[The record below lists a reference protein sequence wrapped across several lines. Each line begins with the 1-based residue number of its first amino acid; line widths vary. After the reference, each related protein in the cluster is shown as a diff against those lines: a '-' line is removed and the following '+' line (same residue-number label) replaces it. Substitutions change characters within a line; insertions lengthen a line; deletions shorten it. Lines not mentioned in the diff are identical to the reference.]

1 VGHLGPDDDGSDSRS
16 ADGPHYTSS
25 AGAARRVITDA
36 NLGRD
41 TNSRGASGEP
51 RSARVVFV
59 THRFAHHAAP
69 SGYDRLCDFI
79 SGGVIDATRWISLS
93 RPIPDR
99 IFIAIRRFSGV
110 RNYTR
115 ERSIEEARA
124 AVPFLLGPR
133 SVFHFLYAENGYRF
147 LGSLPNWRGHR
158 IVATFHRP
166 PSVLRDIIRTPAYL
180 ARLDHAIILGESQR
194 SFLLPYL
201 DATRITCIPYGV
213 DTSYFAPAD
222 PDVRIHRCL
231 FVGHYLRD
239 FATFREAARQLGE
252 RAPDLRITVV
262 TRPHFVH
269 EFESLRNLEIRT
281 NVADAELR
289 TLYQTSSVLLLP
301 LTDGVANTTI
311 LEAMACGLP
320 VVSTAVGSVA
330 EYVDADSGT
339 LVPPGDPDALAA
351 ATLALLDDPRRLLR
365 SSRLGRSR
373 AIAEFDLS
381 HVARRTEALLREVA
395 RR

>member
-1 VGHLGPDDDGSDSRS
+1 VI
-16 ADGPHYTSS
+16 ADTM
-25 AGAARRVITDA
+25 
-36 NLGRD
+36 LGRN
-41 TNSRGASGEP
+41 TSSRGASGEP
-51 RSARVVFV
+51 PSARVVFV

-69 SGYDRLCDFI
+69 SGYDRLRDFI
-79 SGGVIDATRWISLS
+79 PGEAIDATRWISLS

-99 IFIAIRRFSGV
+99 VFIAIRRFSGV

-115 ERSIEEARA
+115 ERCIEEARA
-124 AVPFLLGPR
+124 AVPFLLGPHG
-133 SVFHFLYAENGYRF
+133 VFHFLYAENGYRF

-180 ARLDHAIILGESQR
+180 ARLDHAIILGECQR

-201 DATRITCIPYGV
+201 GTTRITCIPYGV
-213 DTSYFAPAD
+213 DTSYFAPLD
-222 PDVRIHRCL
+222 PDVRTRRCL

-239 FATFREAARQLGE
+239 FAAFREAARQLGE

-262 TRPHFVH
+262 ARPHFVH

-281 NVADAELR
+281 DVADAELR

-330 EYVDADSGT
+330 DYVDAESGT

-351 ATLALLDDPRRLLR
+351 ATLALLSDPLRLSS
-365 SSRLGRSR
+365 SSRAARRRSV
-373 AIAEFDLS
+373 AEFDLA
-381 HVARRTEALLREVA
+381 HVARRTEALLHETA